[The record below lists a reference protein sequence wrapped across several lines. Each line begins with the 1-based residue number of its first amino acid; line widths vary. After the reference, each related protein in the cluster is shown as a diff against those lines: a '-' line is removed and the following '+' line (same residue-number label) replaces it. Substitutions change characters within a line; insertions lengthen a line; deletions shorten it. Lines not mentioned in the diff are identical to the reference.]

1 MQYLLF
7 KQCMAPLRF
16 LSASLSF
23 PPSPSLSLSLPS
35 HPLSPSLHPLSSP
48 PLSLSS
54 LSLPSLS
61 PAPPLSLLSPPLSLS
76 SLPLPSLSPLPPPPP
91 LSPPLFPTPPLSSP
105 LDSPLPPPPLHS
117 PLSDV
122 DPDDDNE
129 QWFKAACYRCLI
141 YMGDAGMPSVVFGPA
156 VMSPSMGKKTTSTPP
171 LPNYICIA
179 PFLVH
184 PQWYP
189 QRSWVS
195 LGRYEGMKSSCP
207 HNTKWLPLGNRF
219 QSRDGLDSPHVSPTQ
234 LKQSYIAVAL

>member
-1 MQYLLF
+1 
-7 KQCMAPLRF
+7 MALLRF

-23 PPSPSLSLSLPS
+23 PPSPSFPLSLPS
-35 HPLSPSLHPLSSP
+35 QPLSPSLHPLSSP
-48 PLSLSS
+48 PLSLPLPSPS
-54 LSLPSLS
+54 YPLPSPSPLPLPLLPTPPLSLPSPSS
-61 PAPPLSLLSPPLSLS
+61 PSPFPSPPL
-76 SLPLPSLSPLPPPPP
+76 
-91 LSPPLFPTPPLSSP
+91 LSSP

-184 PQWYP
+184 PQ
-189 QRSWVS
+189 
-195 LGRYEGMKSSCP
+195 
-207 HNTKWLPLGNRF
+207 
-219 QSRDGLDSPHVSPTQ
+219 
-234 LKQSYIAVAL
+234 

>member
-1 MQYLLF
+1 MMYCSYIIYYLYSVWLF
-7 KQCMAPLRF
+7 YVFSQLPSHSLPLPLF
-16 LSASLSF
+16 L
-23 PPSPSLSLSLPS
+23 SPSLLNPSLPHFTPCLPLLSPCPSPPPPIPSPLPLPLLPTPPLSLPS
-35 HPLSPSLHPLSSP
+35 PSSPSPFPSP
-48 PLSLSS
+48 PL
-54 LSLPSLS
+54 
-61 PAPPLSLLSPPLSLS
+61 
-76 SLPLPSLSPLPPPPP
+76 
-91 LSPPLFPTPPLSSP
+91 LSSP

-184 PQWYP
+184 PQ
-189 QRSWVS
+189 
-195 LGRYEGMKSSCP
+195 
-207 HNTKWLPLGNRF
+207 
-219 QSRDGLDSPHVSPTQ
+219 
-234 LKQSYIAVAL
+234 

>member
-1 MQYLLF
+1 MYGSSTF
-7 KQCMAPLRF
+7 
-16 LSASLSF
+16 SLSF
-23 PPSPSLSLSLPS
+23 PLIPSLSLFSSLPPFS
-35 HPLSPSLHPLSSP
+35 T
-48 PLSLSS
+48 PLSLTSPPVFPSS
-54 LSLPSLS
+54 L
-61 PAPPLSLLSPPLSLS
+61 PAPPLPLLSPPLSLPS
-76 SLPLPSLSPLPPPPP
+76 PSPSPPYPSPLSPLSLLPLPFSLPP
-91 LSPPLFPTPPLSSP
+91 LLSSP

-156 VMSPSMGKKTTSTPP
+156 VMSPTMGKKTTSTPP

-234 LKQSYIAVAL
+234 RKQSHIAVAL